1 MTKRLQLIQYTLAAI
16 GVIGI
21 TVSIVG
27 KDIIGIIESCVI
39 IFMAIIAGFLDSYVK
54 KNKVEETNHRV
65 IVEIM
70 RNVFQSWF

>member
-1 MTKRLQLIQYTLAAI
+1 LTRRLQLIQYALAAI

-27 KDIIGIIESCVI
+27 KDITGIIESCVI

-54 KNKVEETNHRV
+54 KKQGTR
-65 IVEIM
+65 
-70 RNVFQSWF
+70 SKL

>member
-1 MTKRLQLIQYTLAAI
+1 LTKRLQLIQYALAAV

-39 IFMAIIAGFLDSYVK
+39 IFMAIIVGFLDSYVK
-54 KNKVEETNHRV
+54 KKQGTRNKP
-65 IVEIM
+65 
-70 RNVFQSWF
+70 